1 MNGTK
6 LEKIE
11 KAEDPDEFHELDEK
25 ILLSLVSFI
34 RLLLRALIVEK

>member
-25 ILLSLVSFI
+25 ICFHWSRSLGSY
-34 RLLLRALIVEK
+34 